1 MTATDVSGLITSAV
15 INIALA
21 TLFFGLYSVFR
32 KQQANAYLYFARHI
46 LHEKRTNAASGH
58 ITLKSIIPSAG
69 WVKKAW
75 GHSEEE
81 ILESSGLDAVVFLRI
96 FLFCIRFFG
105 ICTIAGIFIL
115 LPVNYFQGAVDIST
129 IASDALDKFSISNV
143 TDGSNRLWVHFSI
156 LYCISFLAYAL
167 LYMEYSYITRKR
179 IAFLQ
184 TRRPQL
190 DQFTVLVRAIPK
202 SKEKSISMQVE
213 EFFSSYHPYTYLLQ
227 QIVLNDKKVQ
237 QMLCFLKKQFTGA
250 ISLLQF
256 AFVENLCVFSPQWQH
271 RRMKSFGTKSMQS
284 HGISSR
290 KVQVLAREIESLK
303 SVPPEQRRLQR
314 TGFLGLIGNKQD
326 PLELYTKQVEELRK
340 KIKESQMQTVE
351 AAKELPVAFVSFKSR
366 WGAAVAA
373 QTQQTS
379 NPLQWVTEWAPEPR
393 DVNWSN
399 LLIPYTQL
407 WMRRLLIGVVL
418 TCIILLFFIPAA
430 LVYTL
435 AKLDNLKTWF
445 PFIEVILSIPVV
457 SSFLSGYLPSLLLTI
472 LYYFIPFLMMALTKV
487 EGYPSFST
495 QERFTA
501 GKVFLFLV
509 GNSFFLVTYGS
520 LLSLISEA
528 IDSPRQIPDLL
539 AAALPGQANF
549 FMNFI
554 MTKGWTGLAT
564 ETLQTY
570 PIISGFFL
578 KHLLG
583 KKKYGPRVES
593 LKYFR
598 ALPNVL
604 LFVFIGF
611 IYTLLAPLLLPFLM
625 VYLIMGYIVFRNQI
639 MNVYEPAYET
649 GGQYWPHVHNRVIAS
664 LFLLQLIGV
673 GIFGVKE
680 KTAASTASLPLL
692 LITLIFNHYCN
703 MRFLPAY
710 RHLPVQ
716 ITMPK
721 DQEDEKTGCKDEV
734 FELLQT
740 AYACPSM
747 QPMNMILPNDDNY
760 EPLLSHAYFHS
771 ETA

>member
-1 MTATDVSGLITSAV
+1 MPLKARYVARELCEHLPLPYRGTSSFPCQLLVQYPSPHRNNFPIVAVRKPCSPFWIQQCGFSSSSIPKVSLLQG
-15 INIALA
+15 
-21 TLFFGLYSVFR
+21 
-32 KQQANAYLYFARHI
+32 NAYLYFARHI
-46 LHEKRTNAASGH
+46 LREKKQKASSGH
-58 ITLKSIIPSAG
+58 FTLNSIIPSVG
-69 WVKKAW
+69 WVRKAW
-75 GHSEEE
+75 MHSEEE
-81 ILESSGLDAVVFLRI
+81 ILESSGLDAVVYLRV

-105 ICTIAGIFIL
+105 ICTIAGIGVL
-115 LPVNYFQGAVDIST
+115 LPVNYFQGAVDITT
-129 IASDALDKFSISNV
+129 IGSDALDKFSISNV
-143 TDGSNRLWVHFSI
+143 SDGSNRLWVHFSI
-156 LYCISFLAYAL
+156 LYCISFLAYGL
-167 LYMEYSYITRKR
+167 LYMEYVYITRKR
-179 IAFLQ
+179 IAFLK

-202 SKEKSISMQVE
+202 AKEKSFSEQVE
-213 EFFSSYHPYTYLLQ
+213 EFFSSYHPYTYLLH

-237 QMLCFLKKQFTGA
+237 KML
-250 ISLLQF
+250 S
-256 AFVENLCVFSPQWQH
+256 
-271 RRMKSFGTKSMQS
+271 
-284 HGISSR
+284 

-303 SVPPEQRRLQR
+303 SLPLEQRRPQR
-314 TGFLGLIGNKQD
+314 TGFLGLIGSKQD

-340 KIKESQMQTVE
+340 KIKESQTQSVQ
-351 AAKELPVAFVSFKSR
+351 AAKDLPVAFVSFKTR

-373 QTQQTS
+373 QTQQSS

-418 TCIILLFFIPAA
+418 GCIILLFFIPAA

-435 AKLDNLKTWF
+435 ARLDNLMTWF
-445 PFIEVILSIPVV
+445 PFIQTVLSIPVI
-457 SSFLSGYLPSLLLTI
+457 SSFLSGYLPSLLLTV

-487 EGYPSFST
+487 EGYPSYSS
-495 QERFTA
+495 QERTTA

-520 LLSLISEA
+520 LLSLISQA
-528 IDSPRQIPDLL
+528 IDSPRQIPNLL
-539 AAALPGQANF
+539 ASSLPGQANF

-564 ETLQTY
+564 ETLQPY
-570 PIISGFFL
+570 PIISGFLL
-578 KHLLG
+578 KYLLG
-583 KKKYGPRVES
+583 KQHYGPRIEP

-611 IYTLLAPLLLPFLM
+611 MYTLLAPLLLPFLM

-639 MNVYEPAYET
+639 MNMYEPAYET

-664 LFLLQLIGV
+664 LFLMQLIGV

-680 KTAASTASLPLL
+680 KTSASTATIPLL

-710 RHLPVQ
+710 RDLPVE

-721 DQEDEKTGCKDEV
+721 DQEDEKTGYKDQV
-734 FELLQT
+734 FDLLQT
-740 AYACPSM
+740 AYYCPSL
-747 QPMNMILPNDDNY
+747 QPMNMILPSDDNY

-771 ETA
+771 ETV

>member
-21 TLFFGLYSVFR
+21 TLFFVLYSVFR

-115 LPVNYFQGAVDIST
+115 LPVNYFQGDVDIST
-129 IASDALDKFSISNV
+129 IGSDALDKFSISNV

-167 LYMEYSYITRKR
+167 LYMEYAYITKKR

-202 SKEKSISMQVE
+202 VKEKSISMQVE

-250 ISLLQF
+250 
-256 AFVENLCVFSPQWQH
+256 FSPYGLH
-271 RRMKSFGTKSMQS
+271 LLKIPGFFLLSNASDM
-284 HGISSR
+284 SSSVER

-303 SVPPEQRRLQR
+303 SVPPEQRRPQR
-314 TGFLGLIGNKQD
+314 IGFLGLIGNKQD

-351 AAKELPVAFVSFKSR
+351 AAKELPVAFVSFKTR

-407 WMRRLLIGVVL
+407 WMRRLLIGVVFA
-418 TCIILLFFIPAA
+418 CIILLFFIPAA

-445 PFIEVILSIPVV
+445 PFIETVLSIPVV

-472 LYYFIPFLMMALTKV
+472 LYFFIPFLMMALTKV

-611 IYTLLAPLLLPFLM
+611 MYTLLAPLLLPFLM

-649 GGQYWPHVHNRVIAS
+649 GGQYWPHVHNRVIVS

-680 KTAASTASLPLL
+680 KTVASTASLPLL

-734 FELLQT
+734 FEMLHT

-747 QPMNMILPNDDNY
+747 QPMNMILPTDDNY